1 MHVTGKI
8 TYQDLE
14 GGFWGII
21 GDDGQKYHPVDGLP
35 AEAQKEG
42 QRVEAELEAAQMM
55 SFAMWGR
62 TVRVRHLTLL

>member
-1 MHVTGKI
+1 MHIQGTV

-21 GDDGQKYHPVDGLP
+21 GDDGQKYHPVEGLP
-35 AEAQKEG
+35 KEAQKEG
-42 QRVEAELEAAQMM
+42 QRVEADLEAAHMM

-62 TVRVRHLTLL
+62 TVRVRNLTLL